1 MATRTVRLDD
11 EAEEALTLIT
21 QNTGLSISSVLK
33 QGLMILKEQVVFD
46 KQQTPYEIYAS
57 LDLGEGGDAIA
68 PSTDVRRGVKEAIR
82 RKLKP

>member
-1 MATRTVRLDD
+1 MASRTVRLDD

-21 QNTGLSISSVLK
+21 QSTGLSISSALK

-46 KQQTPYEIYAS
+46 EQQTPYEIYAS

>member
-11 EAEEALTLIT
+11 EAEAALMLIT
-21 QNTGLSISSVLK
+21 QSTGLSISSALK

-46 KQQTPYEIYAS
+46 EQQTPYEIYAS

>member
-21 QNTGLSISSVLK
+21 QSTGLSISSALK
-33 QGLMILKEQVVFD
+33 QGLMMLKDQVVFD
-46 KQQTPYEIYAS
+46 EQQTPYEIYAS

-68 PSTDVRRGVKEAIR
+68 PSTDVRRGVKEAIQ

>member
-1 MATRTVRLDD
+1 MASRTVRLDD

-21 QNTGLSISSVLK
+21 QSTGLSISSALK
-33 QGLMILKEQVVFD
+33 QGLMILKDQVVFD
-46 KQQTPYEIYAS
+46 EQQTPYEIYAS

-68 PSTDVRRGVKEAIR
+68 PSTDVRHGVKEAIQ